1 MKAMKRG
8 SKAWRLV
15 QAVGFASMGVMGIAV
30 GIAPERPFSIFR
42 VIGLLAGAA
51 CLFVAMKAF
60 QAAKRGD

>member
-1 MKAMKRG
+1 
-8 SKAWRLV
+8 
-15 QAVGFASMGVMGIAV
+15 MGVMGIAV